1 MVPTWFGTLPTSFGE
16 NTVTRIPTSTG
27 TLRKNVP
34 LVQKSRRASVE
45 RSFFAECPWERRGKK
60 RSAGPRLE
68 NRLLARKRLL
78 VLDGGHVASSLLKSA
93 SNAATIHA
101 TILRKWHHTTPTRN
115 K

>member
-27 TLRKNVP
+27 KGAA
-34 LVQKSRRASVE
+34 K
-45 RSFFAECPWERRGKK
+45 RG
-60 RSAGPRLE
+60 APARLE
-68 NRLLARKRLL
+68 NRFLARKRLL
-78 VLDGGHVASSLLKSA
+78 VFDGGHVASSLLKSA